1 MFSLDPLILAQYG
14 PSQNQYASGGDGGQ
28 GQGQGYS
35 NFTFDPTSFTQTNNP
50 YNLDLNLQLPTD
62 QGDEFQSYL
71 NFNIDALAPP
81 TDDLA
86 SDLAAQIQAA
96 LRPIDSSFNNLT
108 LAPSVSLS
116 PSSQGS
122 PYPDL
127 SHGWFSEMT
136 EEEVE
141 SMELLKVY
149 LDEMG
154 MAGMGMGVVE
164 GESPIEKTL
173 DMGLGQGMMM
183 EEMGLGSGS
192 RSESPETVAS
202 IALRSDAGSN
212 SGRKSPQSISGSVTS
227 TSTGLDLG
235 MGGLSTKTPNSM
247 VMVDSKS
254 TSIPTSSS
262 TSTSTSTTTTPPIE
276 GDLSF
281 IFDFEQVSSQALPVQ
296 HSQQD
301 TDLNM
306 RMSGD
311 MGGER
316 WMMGVL
322 PFDMADQVM
331 GTA

>member
-1 MFSLDPLILAQYG
+1 MAQCG
-14 PSQNQYASGGDGGQ
+14 PSQNHYAQAGEEQ

-35 NFTFDPTSFTQTNNP
+35 NFTFDPTSFTQNDNP
-50 YNLDLNLQLPTD
+50 YNLDLELNLQLPTE
-62 QGDEFQSYL
+62 QGDEFESYL

-96 LRPIDSSFNNLT
+96 LRPTDSSFNTLT

-122 PYPDL
+122 PYSDL

-154 MAGMGMGVVE
+154 MAGLGMGME

-173 DMGLGQGMMM
+173 DMGMSHGQEMMM
-183 EEMGLGSGS
+183 EEIGLGSGSGS

-202 IALRSDAGSN
+202 IALRSDGGSN
-212 SGRKSPQSISGSVTS
+212 SGRQSPQSISGSVTS
-227 TSTGLDLG
+227 ASTGLDLG

-247 VMVDSKS
+247 VMVDPRS
-254 TSIPTSSS
+254 TSIPNSSS
-262 TSTSTSTTTTPPIE
+262 ACTSTTSTPPIE

-281 IFDFEQVSSQALPVQ
+281 IFDFEQVSNPAHPVQ
-296 HSQQD
+296 HSQQEMDMD
-301 TDLNM
+301 TNIGGGL
-306 RMSGD
+306 
-311 MGGER
+311 GGER